1 MAKNYFGIT
10 DTGKMR
16 KNNEDTFIAQAV
28 LNDRFIAACVIDGV
42 GGYEGGEVAARI
54 AHDAIID
61 TLKNS
66 SDDILNTMV
75 DAFAAANQ
83 RIYNE
88 RQVNKEN
95 DQMACVL
102 TLALV
107 DIANNKF
114 YYTHVGDTR
123 LYLFRDSLVK
133 VSHDHSF
140 VGFLEDNG
148 KLTEEAAM
156 RHPKRNEINKA
167 LGFDSQIN
175 SKDYIETGESP
186 FLPGDMLLLCSDGLT
201 DMVNNSAITDI
212 LTSKKSLAEKGKA
225 LVDAANDAGGKDN
238 ITVVLVVND
247 KTPTKQQATKPV
259 ASAKKE
265 ADVIEKIS
273 DTKSVA
279 ASAPVVEKKKG
290 SSVPVLTFLCILFL
304 ATTLWLIYKT
314 YGAKEAR
321 PDSGKQQENISKR
334 QRNEQEQNFIN
345 SINTTNKEIFLSD
358 STNGKRIVITDS
370 ILIQSDSLHIF
381 GNGTTFSSDS
391 AFTGPAFVIS
401 PTCNYLLLDSVTF
414 ENFDIGILLQNE
426 VLHFKNVQFR
436 NCRVPIQYQYLFPN
450 NTILNG
456 RISDSIYHNNT
467 DSL

>member
-1 MAKNYFGIT
+1 
-10 DTGKMR
+10 
-16 KNNEDTFIAQAV
+16 
-28 LNDRFIAACVIDGV
+28 
-42 GGYEGGEVAARI
+42 
-54 AHDAIID
+54 
-61 TLKNS
+61 
-66 SDDILNTMV
+66 
-75 DAFAAANQ
+75 
-83 RIYNE
+83 
-88 RQVNKEN
+88 
-95 DQMACVL
+95 
-102 TLALV
+102 
-107 DIANNKF
+107 
-114 YYTHVGDTR
+114 
-123 LYLFRDSLVK
+123 
-133 VSHDHSF
+133 
-140 VGFLEDNG
+140 
-148 KLTEEAAM
+148 
-156 RHPKRNEINKA
+156 
-167 LGFDSQIN
+167 
-175 SKDYIETGESP
+175 
-186 FLPGDMLLLCSDGLT
+186 
-201 DMVNNSAITDI
+201 MVNNSAITDI

-314 YGAKEAR
+314 YGAKEAI